1 MRIEV
6 YYEAPSEV
14 IDLNEEEAE
23 LWTQF
28 IETKEAASDALSTTG
43 WSAATELYTKADRLF
58 EEFYDLVEGKFSYQD
73 LDVEDIVEW

>member
-23 LWTQF
+23 LWTQYE
-28 IETKEAASDALSTTG
+28 ETKEAASEVRRESG

-58 EEFYDLVEGKFSYQD
+58 EEFYELVEGKFSYRD